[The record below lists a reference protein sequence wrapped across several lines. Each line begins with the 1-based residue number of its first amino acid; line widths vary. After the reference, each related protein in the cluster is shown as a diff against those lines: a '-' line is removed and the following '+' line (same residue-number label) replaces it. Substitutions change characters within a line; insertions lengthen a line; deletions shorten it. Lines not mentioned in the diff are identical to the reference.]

1 MNNTSG
7 SSGGRWTEVGCI
19 GHASRQILRRYL
31 DTRVDMRR
39 WYRAD
44 IGGDNDVCHRV
55 AARTSLFLE
64 CTHKELKVRGATYV

>member
-7 SSGGRWTEVGCI
+7 SSGGWWTEVGCI
-19 GHASRQILRRYL
+19 GQASRQILRRYL